1 VVVERHLPRRVEPL
15 ARTRARQQAATG
27 RHGRLGSPEIVLNV
41 LMRPSAAALALVA
54 AALAA
59 TTGCMKRGLPLD
71 RGIESTFP
79 ARAAAPSLPDRLR
92 VVTFNVHGEP
102 GDVIAGA
109 LRSDRALRDADL
121 IVLEEV
127 HRADRTGE
135 WCSGACR
142 LAQELGFHAVFAPGH
157 DNGEGSDGVAIVSRA
172 PITSAQ
178 VIELP
183 YFDVVFNSG
192 RRVALAAT
200 INLGDRPITVYAV
213 HLDNRLTA
221 GDRRTQLAPVLEHA
235 ARQRTPII
243 MAGDFNTSP
252 FTWIRHVVPI
262 LTTTQD
268 NRLEALVRQHG
279 FSTPVADSGPT
290 SRFLGMK
297 LDAIYTRGFD
307 TLRFATS
314 NAKEISDH
322 LALWAVM
329 RPAPSAATAAR

>member
-1 VVVERHLPRRVEPL
+1 MRPSVAL
-15 ARTRARQQAATG
+15 ALLVLAATG
-27 RHGRLGSPEIVLNV
+27 CVHN
-41 LMRPSAAALALVA
+41 
-54 AALAA
+54 
-59 TTGCMKRGLPLD
+59 GLPLD
-71 RGIESTFP
+71 RRIETTFP
-79 ARAAAPSLPDRLR
+79 ARPAAAALPGQLR

-102 GDVIAGA
+102 GDRIAAA

-121 IVLEEV
+121 IMLEEV
-127 HRADRTGE
+127 HRDDRSGN

-157 DNGEGSDGVAIVSRA
+157 DNGRGSDGVAILSRT

-183 YFDVVFNSG
+183 YFDVHTNSG

-200 INLGDRPITVYAV
+200 INQGDRPITVYAV
-213 HLDNRLTA
+213 HLDNRLTVR
-221 GDRRTQLAPVLEHA
+221 DRRTQVEPVLLHA

-252 FTWIRHVVPI
+252 FTWISHIIPI

-268 NRLEALVRQHG
+268 NRLEQLVRKHG
-279 FSTPVADSGPT
+279 LSTPVEDSGPT
-290 SRFLGMK
+290 SRFIGMK

-307 TLRFATS
+307 TTKFATA
-314 NAKEISDH
+314 NAKNISDH
-322 LALWAVM
+322 LALWAVIH
-329 RPAPSAATAAR
+329 PAASTATAARAP

>member
-1 VVVERHLPRRVEPL
+1 MHLSV
-15 ARTRARQQAATG
+15 T
-27 RHGRLGSPEIVLNV
+27 VL
-41 LMRPSAAALALVA
+41 
-54 AALAA
+54 ALAA
-59 TTGCMKRGLPLD
+59 AGCMQRALPLD
-71 RGIESTFP
+71 RGIEATFP
-79 ARAAAPSLPDRLR
+79 ARAASAPLPSQLR

-102 GDVIAGA
+102 GDVIADA
-109 LRSDRALRDADL
+109 LRTDRALRDADL

-127 HRADRTGE
+127 HRADRSGD
-135 WCSGACR
+135 WCSGACQ
-142 LAQELGFHAVFAPGH
+142 LAHQLGFHSVFAPGH
-157 DNGEGSDGVAIVSRA
+157 DNGKGSDGVAILSRA

-183 YFDVVFNSG
+183 YFNVRFNSG

-200 INLGDRPITVYAV
+200 INLGEQPITVYAV

-221 GDRRTQLAPVLEHA
+221 GDRRTQVTPVLLHA
-235 ARQRTPII
+235 AQQRTPII

-252 FTWIRHVVPI
+252 FTWISHVVPI

-268 NRLEALVRQHG
+268 NRLEALVRRHG
-279 FSTPVADSGPT
+279 FATPLEESGPT

-314 NAKEISDH
+314 NAKNISDH

-329 RPAPSAATAAR
+329 RPAVATGMRPAGATGMRPAGATGTARVP

>member
-1 VVVERHLPRRVEPL
+1 
-15 ARTRARQQAATG
+15 
-27 RHGRLGSPEIVLNV
+27 
-41 LMRPSAAALALVA
+41 MRPSAAALALTVA
-54 AALAA
+54 AAAAA
-59 TTGCMKRGLPLD
+59 TAGCLKRGLPLD

-102 GDVIAGA
+102 GDVIADA
-109 LRSDRALRDADL
+109 LRSDRSLRGADL

-127 HRADRTGE
+127 HRADRAGD

-221 GDRRTQLAPVLEHA
+221 GDRRKQIAPVLEHA
-235 ARQRTPII
+235 ARQRTPVI

-268 NRLEALVRQHG
+268 NRLEELVRQHG
-279 FSTPVADSGPT
+279 FATPVADSGPT

-329 RPAPSAATAAR
+329 RPAPSAAAPATANGGPATAIGGAATAGPATAAR

>member
-1 VVVERHLPRRVEPL
+1 
-15 ARTRARQQAATG
+15 
-27 RHGRLGSPEIVLNV
+27 
-41 LMRPSAAALALVA
+41 MRPSTAVLALAAAVP
-54 AALAA
+54 ALAA
-59 TTGCMKRGLPLD
+59 TGCLQRALPLD
-71 RGIESTFP
+71 RGIEATFP
-79 ARAAAPSLPDRLR
+79 TRAKATPLPRELR
-92 VVTFNVHGEP
+92 VVTFNVHGQP
-102 GDVIAGA
+102 GDVIADA

-121 IVLEEV
+121 IVMEEV
-127 HRADRTGE
+127 HRADRSGD

-142 LAQELGFHAVFAPGH
+142 LAEELGFHAVFAPGH
-157 DNGEGSDGVAIVSRA
+157 DNGHGSDGVAIVSRA

-221 GDRRTQLAPVLEHA
+221 GDRRKQLTPVLEHA
-235 ARQRTPII
+235 ARQETPVI

-252 FTWIRHVVPI
+252 FTWISHVIPI

-268 NRLEALVRQHG
+268 NRLEALVRKHG
-279 FSTPVADSGPT
+279 FQTPVAESGAT

-307 TLRFATS
+307 TVRFATS
-314 NAKEISDH
+314 NAKNISDH
-322 LALWAVM
+322 IALWAVM
-329 RPAPSAATAAR
+329 RPAGTAGASVEAATASARR

>member
-1 VVVERHLPRRVEPL
+1 M
-15 ARTRARQQAATG
+15 
-27 RHGRLGSPEIVLNV
+27 RL
-41 LMRPSAAALALVA
+41 SAAVL
-54 AALAA
+54 ALAA
-59 TTGCMKRGLPLD
+59 VTAAPGCLKRGLPLD
-71 RGIESTFP
+71 TGIEATFP
-79 ARAAAPSLPDRLR
+79 ARAATRALPDQLR
-92 VVTFNVHGEP
+92 VVTFNVHGQP
-102 GDVIAGA
+102 GHVIAEA

-127 HRADRTGE
+127 HRDDRAGD

-157 DNGEGSDGVAIVSRA
+157 DNGKGSDGVAIVSRA

-183 YFDVVFNSG
+183 YFDVVFNAG

-200 INLGDRPITVYAV
+200 INVGGRPITVYAV

-221 GDRRTQLAPVLEHA
+221 GDRRTQVAPVLQHA
-235 ARQRTPII
+235 AGQGTPII

-268 NRLEALVRQHG
+268 NRLEALMREHG
-279 FSTPVADSGPT
+279 LDTPVADSGPT

-307 TLRFATS
+307 TLRFSTS

-329 RPAPSAATAAR
+329 RAAPAAAGAATAARAP

>member
-1 VVVERHLPRRVEPL
+1 MHLSV
-15 ARTRARQQAATG
+15 A
-27 RHGRLGSPEIVLNV
+27 VL
-41 LMRPSAAALALVA
+41 
-54 AALAA
+54 ALAA
-59 TTGCMKRGLPLD
+59 AGCLQRGLPLD
-71 RGIESTFP
+71 RGIEATFP
-79 ARAAAPSLPDRLR
+79 ARAAAAPLPGQLR
-92 VVTFNVHGEP
+92 VVTFNVHVVP
-102 GDVIAGA
+102 GDLIADA
-109 LRSDRALRDADL
+109 LRTDRALRDADL
-121 IVLEEV
+121 VMLQEV
-127 HRADRTGE
+127 HRDDRLGD

-142 LAQELGFHAVFAPGH
+142 VAHELGFHAVFAPGH
-157 DNGEGSDGVAIVSRA
+157 DNGRGSDGVAILSRA

-183 YFDVVFNSG
+183 YFDVHFNSG

-200 INLGDRPITVYAV
+200 VNLGERPITVYAV

-221 GDRRTQLAPVLEHA
+221 GDRRAQLMPVLRHA
-235 ARQRTPII
+235 DQQRTPII

-252 FTWIRHVVPI
+252 FTWISHVLPI

-268 NRLEALVRQHG
+268 NRLEALVRRHG
-279 FSTPVADSGPT
+279 FTTPVEDSGAT

-314 NAKEISDH
+314 NAKDISDH

-329 RPAPSAATAAR
+329 RPAAPATAQAP

>member
-1 VVVERHLPRRVEPL
+1 MHL
-15 ARTRARQQAATG
+15 
-27 RHGRLGSPEIVLNV
+27 
-41 LMRPSAAALALVA
+41 SAAVLALAVA
-54 AALAA
+54 
-59 TTGCMKRGLPLD
+59 GCLQRGLPLD
-71 RGIESTFP
+71 RGVEATFP
-79 ARAAAPSLPDRLR
+79 ARAVAVAASLPRELR
-92 VVTFNVHGEP
+92 VVTFNVRGRPGE
-102 GDVIAGA
+102 VIAGA
-109 LRSDRALRDADL
+109 LRADRALRDADL

-127 HRADRTGE
+127 HRADRAGE

-142 LAQELGFHAVFAPGH
+142 LARELGFHAVFAPGH
-157 DNGEGSDGVAIVSRA
+157 DNGEGSDGVAILSRA

-183 YFDVVFNSG
+183 YFDVHFNSG

-200 INLGDRPITVYAV
+200 VEHDARPITVYAV

-221 GDRRTQLAPVLEHA
+221 GDRRAQLMPVLHHA
-235 ARQRTPII
+235 ARQATPII

-252 FTWIRHVVPI
+252 FTWIAHVVPI

-268 NRLEALVRQHG
+268 NRLEALVRRHG
-279 FSTPVADSGPT
+279 FETPVAGSGAT

-297 LDAIYTRGFD
+297 LDAIYTRGFE

-314 NAKEISDH
+314 HARNISDH

-329 RPAPSAATAAR
+329 RPAGAASTARAP

>member
-1 VVVERHLPRRVEPL
+1 MLNDRM
-15 ARTRARQQAATG
+15 
-27 RHGRLGSPEIVLNV
+27 RLFA
-41 LMRPSAAALALVA
+41 AAALLAL
-54 AALAA
+54 A
-59 TTGCMKRGLPLD
+59 TTGCLQRGLPLD
-71 RGIESTFP
+71 SGVESTFP
-79 ARAAAPSLPDRLR
+79 TRAAAAAAAKASPGELR

-102 GDVIAGA
+102 GDVIADA
-109 LRSDRALRDADL
+109 LRSDRALREADI

-127 HRADRTGE
+127 HRDDHDGD

-142 LAQELGFHAVFAPGH
+142 LAQQLGFHAVFAPGH
-157 DNGEGSDGVAIVSRA
+157 DNGRGSDGVAIVSRV

-183 YFDVVFNSG
+183 YFNVRFNSG

-200 INLGDRPITVYAV
+200 IDHGGRPVTVYAV
-213 HLDNRLTA
+213 HLDNRLTVR
-221 GDRRTQLAPVLEHA
+221 DRRKQMTPVLLHA
-235 ARQRTPII
+235 AQQRTPVI

-252 FTWIRHVVPI
+252 FTWISHVVPL

-268 NRLEALVRQHG
+268 NRLEALVRKHG
-279 FSTPVADSGPT
+279 LSTPVSDSGPT

-314 NAKEISDH
+314 NAKNISDH
-322 LALWAVM
+322 LALWAVL
-329 RPAPSAATAAR
+329 RPAWTNATATAVTATAGAATAAQAH

>member
-1 VVVERHLPRRVEPL
+1 M
-15 ARTRARQQAATG
+15 
-27 RHGRLGSPEIVLNV
+27 RL
-41 LMRPSAAALALVA
+41 SAAVTA
-54 AALAA
+54 AAVLTLAA
-59 TTGCMKRGLPLD
+59 AAAGCVKRGLPLD
-71 RGIESTFP
+71 HGVEATFP
-79 ARAAAPSLPDRLR
+79 ARAAAPALPGQLR

-121 IVLEEV
+121 LVLEEV
-127 HRADRTGE
+127 HRDDRSGD

-142 LAQELGFHAVFAPGH
+142 LAQQLGFHAVFAPGH
-157 DNGEGSDGVAIVSRA
+157 DNGHGSDGVAIISRA

-183 YFDVVFNSG
+183 YFDVHFNSG

-200 INLGDRPITVYAV
+200 INLGGRPITVYAV
-213 HLDNRLTA
+213 HLDNRLTS
-221 GDRRTQLAPVLEHA
+221 GDRRAQLTPVLLHA

-252 FTWIRHVVPI
+252 FTWISHVVPI

-268 NRLEALVRQHG
+268 NRLEALVRAHG
-279 FSTPVADSGPT
+279 LATPVAESGAT

-314 NAKEISDH
+314 NARNISDH

-329 RPAPSAATAAR
+329 RPGVTTAATGVTTAAATAAAR

>member
-1 VVVERHLPRRVEPL
+1 
-15 ARTRARQQAATG
+15 
-27 RHGRLGSPEIVLNV
+27 
-41 LMRPSAAALALVA
+41 MRSSAALLALAAPALALA
-54 AALAA
+54 AP
-59 TTGCMKRGLPLD
+59 GCLQRAMPLD
-71 RGIESTFP
+71 RGIEATFP
-79 ARAAAPSLPDRLR
+79 ARPAAQALPRELR
-92 VVTFNVHGEP
+92 VMTFNVHGEP

-121 IVLEEV
+121 IMLEEV
-127 HRADRTGE
+127 HRDDRTGD

-142 LAQELGFHAVFAPGH
+142 LARQLGFHAVFAPGH
-157 DNGEGSDGVAIVSRA
+157 DNGRGSDGVAILSRA

-183 YFDVVFNSG
+183 YFDVHFNSG

-200 INLGDRPITVYAV
+200 VNLGDRPITVYAV

-221 GDRRTQLAPVLEHA
+221 GDRRTQVMPVLLHA

-243 MAGDFNTSP
+243 MAGDFNTNP
-252 FTWIRHVVPI
+252 FTWISHVLPI

-279 FSTPVADSGPT
+279 LSTPLEDSGPT

-297 LDAIYTRGFD
+297 LDAIYTRGFE
-307 TLRFATS
+307 TVRFATS

-322 LALWAVM
+322 LAVWAVM
-329 RPAPSAATAAR
+329 RPAGSSATARAP

>member
-1 VVVERHLPRRVEPL
+1 
-15 ARTRARQQAATG
+15 
-27 RHGRLGSPEIVLNV
+27 
-41 LMRPSAAALALVA
+41 MRPSVTVA
-54 AALAA
+54 IAVTVSAFSA
-59 TTGCMKRGLPLD
+59 TGCLQRALPLD
-71 RGIESTFP
+71 RGIEATFP
-79 ARAAAPSLPDRLR
+79 TQPAPTAPTAAATPPSQLR

-102 GDVIAGA
+102 GDRIADA

-121 IVLEEV
+121 IMLEEV
-127 HRADRTGE
+127 HRDDRAGD

-142 LAQELGFHAVFAPGH
+142 LARELGFYAVFAPGH
-157 DNGEGSDGVAIVSRA
+157 DNGRGSDGVAILSRA

-183 YFDVVFNSG
+183 YFDVHANSG

-200 INLGDRPITVYAV
+200 INLGDQPVTVYAV
-213 HLDNRLTA
+213 HLDNRITVRE
-221 GDRRTQLAPVLEHA
+221 RRAQMAPVLRHVD
-235 ARQRTPII
+235 QQPTPVI
-243 MAGDFNTSP
+243 MGGDFNTSP
-252 FTWIRHVVPI
+252 FTWIAHVVPI

-268 NRLEALVRQHG
+268 NRLEALVRKHG
-279 FSTPVADSGPT
+279 LATPVADSGPT

-322 LALWAVM
+322 CALWAVM
-329 RPAPSAATAAR
+329 RPAGGAAAIAPALSTAAAASAAAASAAATR